1 MECRSHSSR
10 KGSTA
15 SIQVWKT
22 YTGLRLPSITK
33 SGPRCLG
40 TEVGMICTGI
50 LVGKKSFNI
59 SFSDRFIAKIS
70 VPFLVM
76 IGKDD
81 PIT

>member
-1 MECRSHSSR
+1 MECQSHSSR

-15 SIQVWKT
+15 FIRVWKT
-22 YTGLRLPSITK
+22 YTSLRLLSITK

-40 TEVGMICTGI
+40 TKVDMIFIEI

-70 VPFLVM
+70 VPCLVM